1 MSAVVIVVGE
11 VAGDVLPSL
20 PAVLVFG
27 HFEFGLD
34 GAEAG
39 FHEGVVVAVSGP
51 AHALAELG
59 SAEDGPIVLAGV
71 LPAAVAVVDETGGRL
86 PIADRMGQR
95 IQDQRFGHLLSEA
108 PAHDAA
114 RTQVENQS
122 QISKGRF
129 F

>member
-1 MSAVVIVVGE
+1 MSSVVVVVGE
-11 VAGDVLPSL
+11 VAGDVMSGQA
-20 PAVLVFG
+20 AVLVFG

-39 FHEGVVVAVSGP
+39 FHEGVVVAVSGA
-51 AHALAELG
+51 AHALAKLR

-71 LPAAVAVVDETGGRL
+71 LAAAVAVVDETGGWL

-95 IQDQRFGHLLSEA
+95 IQDERFGHLLSEA

-122 QISKGRF
+122 QISK
-129 F
+129 